1 MQLLY
6 FLILQ
11 ELCHLRVKP
20 EVDDGI
26 DTDRGL
32 AEHGGDGQDVEGVSG
47 LGCVASCLG
56 YGHAGIRKPAENVGQ
71 HLNRTRAPSE
81 NCFTSYSPLRP
92 P

>member
-6 FLILQ
+6 LLILQ

-47 LGCVASCLG
+47 LGCVASCLCYG
-56 YGHAGIRKPAENVGQ
+56 YAGIRKPATYEGKQ
-71 HLNRTRAPSE
+71 LIMLGIRYLL
-81 NCFTSYSPLRP
+81 FKF
-92 P
+92 